1 VILNLGCVPIGYDNE
16 NNVPIKA
23 TTQDEY
29 RKVLVQ
35 HRNVMLSQTDW
46 RVMADSPLTQEEQQ
60 EWLDYRKYLR
70 DLTEDLPSVLAEE
83 FLINDPPLS
92 GGLIVVMT
100 PETAP
105 R

>member
-1 VILNLGCVPIGYDNE
+1 MILNLGCVPIGYDNE
-16 NNVPIKA
+16 SNASIRA
-23 TTQDEY
+23 TTQDDY
-29 RKVLVQ
+29 NKVLIQ

-46 RVMADSPLTQEEQQ
+46 RVMDDSPLTQEEKQ

-70 DLTEDLPSVLAEE
+70 DLTKNLPSVLTEE

-92 GGLIVVMT
+92 GGPIRVMT
-100 PETAP
+100 PESAP

>member
-1 VILNLGCVPIGYDNE
+1 MQ
-16 NNVPIKA
+16 IKA

-29 RKVLVQ
+29 RKVLIQ

-60 EWLDYRKYLR
+60 EWLNYRKYLR
-70 DLTEDLPSVLAEE
+70 DLTNNLPGVLTEE
-83 FLINDPPLS
+83 FLINDPPAS
-92 GGLIVVMT
+92 GAAIIVMT